1 MGKTIKTFGI
11 VGLVALVLV
20 IAGCNSMGTAYNT
33 DGSIAEKIPQ
43 DVGVARA
50 VAEAIKNCPAVNP
63 ALFKPAQFT
72 RDCSAET
79 TAAGSAECYRAMQ
92 TNSTNNVIGRLVSTL
107 KTTESCQSAAAKV
120 GVEYMRKEMVQAKE
134 IRRGSTSGILG
145 LTSYGISKELVTG
158 FVAGTAAGDT
168 RIGSVNVSGSSNGGA
183 AGEGTG
189 GRGTTTM
196 DTNIGAGNSINTLSG
211 DAQINRAEK
220 QVLAP
225 VTGGGDSAPVL
236 DDSGDGSGNQAGI
249 NPFGQ

>member
-1 MGKTIKTFGI
+1 M
-11 VGLVALVLV
+11 
-20 IAGCNSMGTAYNT
+20 
-33 DGSIAEKIPQ
+33 
-43 DVGVARA
+43 ARA
-50 VAEAIKNCPAVNP
+50 VSEAIKNCPKTDPSV
-63 ALFKPAQFT
+63 FKPAQFT

-79 TAAGSAECYRAMQ
+79 TAGGSAACYRAME
-92 TNSTNNVIGRLVSTL
+92 TNSTNNTIDRLVASM
-107 KTTESCQSAAAKV
+107 KPTESCQSAAVKV
-120 GVEYMRKEMVQAKE
+120 GVEYMRKEAVQARE
-134 IRRGSTSGILG
+134 IGSGVKTGAIS
-145 LTSYGISKELVTG
+145 LTTYGISKELVTG

-168 RIGSVNVSGSSNGGA
+168 QIGSVNVSGSSNGGA

-211 DAQINRAEK
+211 GAQINRAEK

>member
-1 MGKTIKTFGI
+1 MRKTIKAFGI
-11 VGLVALVLV
+11 VGLVAIVLI
-20 IAGCNSMGTAYNT
+20 IAGCNSMGTVYDSN
-33 DGSIAEKIPQ
+33 GKIAEKIPQ

-50 VAEAIKNCPAVNP
+50 VAEAIKNCPAVDP

-92 TNSTNNVIGRLVSTL
+92 TNSTNNVISRLVSTL
-107 KTTESCQSAAAKV
+107 KTTESCQASAAKV

-168 RIGSVNVSGSSNGGA
+168 RIGSVNVSGSSSGGA

-189 GRGTTTM
+189 GRGTATM
-196 DTNIGAGNSINTLSG
+196 NTNIGAGNSVNTLSG
-211 DAQINRAEK
+211 GAQINRAEK

-225 VTGGGDSAPVL
+225 VTGGGDSAPTL
-236 DDSGDGSGNQAGI
+236 NDDDGNNNKTGLLN
-249 NPFGQ
+249 

>member
-1 MGKTIKTFGI
+1 
-11 VGLVALVLV
+11 
-20 IAGCNSMGTAYNT
+20 MGTTYNT

-50 VAEAIKNCPAVNP
+50 VAEGIGNCKEVPAVAFIPQPPNDC
-63 ALFKPAQFT
+63 ALSSGVSD
-72 RDCSAET
+72 R
-79 TAAGSAECYRAMQ
+79 AECFRSNGDIA
-92 TNSTNNVIGRLVSTL
+92 NSNTIREMSYNN
-107 KTTESCQSAAAKV
+107 KTQPPSCTADVTAFGKS
-120 GVEYMRKEMVQAKE
+120 YMEKEAIQAKE
-134 IRRGSTSGILG
+134 ISGGSKVVAGIAG
-145 LTSYGISKELVTG
+145 AAVMTKELVTG

-168 RIGSVNVSGSSNGGA
+168 RIGSVNVSGSSDGGA

-196 DTNIGAGNSINTLSG
+196 DTNIGAGNSINTLSDG
-211 DAQINRAEK
+211 AQINRAEK

>member
-1 MGKTIKTFGI
+1 MGKTIKMFGI

-20 IAGCNSMGTAYNT
+20 IAGCNSMGTVYDAN
-33 DGSIAEKIPQ
+33 GKIAEKIPQ

-50 VAEAIKNCPAVNP
+50 VAEAIKNCPAVDP
-63 ALFKPAQFT
+63 ALFKPAKFT

-92 TNSTNNVIGRLVSTL
+92 TNSTNNVISRLVSTL
-107 KTTESCQSAAAKV
+107 KTPESCQASAAKV
-120 GVEYMRKEMVQAKE
+120 GVEYMRKEAVQARE
-134 IRRGSTSGILG
+134 IRRGSTAGIVG
-145 LTSYGISKELVTG
+145 LTTYGVSGELVSG
-158 FVAGTAAGDT
+158 FIAGTAAGDT
-168 RIGSVNVSGSSNGGA
+168 RIGSVNVSGSSKGGA

-189 GRGTTTM
+189 GRGTAVM
-196 DTNIGAGNSINTLSG
+196 NTNIGAGNSVNTLSG
-211 DAQINRAEK
+211 GAQINRAEK

-225 VTGGGDSAPVL
+225 VTGGGDSTPVL